1 MGGVRGELGD
11 STVTG
16 RSGASPAVGRVAC
29 LGGGPAGLFTAIL
42 LRNADPSIE
51 VTVFERHAADETF
64 GFGVVFSQET
74 LDNVIAA
81 DPPSFEAIAARF
93 RTWSAIDMDVK
104 GFRER
109 SDGHTFA
116 ALERRVLLG
125 VLARRAEE
133 LGADL
138 RFQADVA
145 DPLALAAEYD
155 VLVAADGANSAIRGA
170 LAATFRPSVDRRT
183 SKYVW
188 FATSRPFEQFTFLF
202 VDTPHGMFWA
212 HVYPFDD
219 TTSTFIVETDPET
232 WRRAGLAEFAAA
244 RLRVGETDQASLRY
258 CEQLFAAHLQGH
270 QLQGNNSRWLEF
282 PVVRNESWRAGNV
295 VLAGDAAHTAHFSIG
310 SGTKL
315 ALEDAIALSSAC

>member
-1 MGGVRGELGD
+1 M
-11 STVTG
+11 
-16 RSGASPAVGRVAC
+16 
-29 LGGGPAGLFTAIL
+29 FTAIL
-42 LRNADPSIE
+42 LRKADPSIE

-74 LDNVIAA
+74 LDNIIAA

-125 VLARRAEE
+125 MLAGGPRSWARTCVSGPTWPIRWRWPRSTTCWLPPTVPTA
-133 LGADL
+133 
-138 RFQADVA
+138 
-145 DPLALAAEYD
+145 PSAARSRD
-155 VLVAADGANSAIRGA
+155 AFA
-170 LAATFRPSVDRRT
+170 PSVDRRT

-219 TTSTFIVETDPET
+219 TTSTFIVGDRPGDVAP
-232 WRRAGLAEFAAA
+232 RR
-244 RLRVGETDQASLRY
+244 T
-258 CEQLFAAHLQGH
+258 
-270 QLQGNNSRWLEF
+270 
-282 PVVRNESWRAGNV
+282 
-295 VLAGDAAHTAHFSIG
+295 
-310 SGTKL
+310 
-315 ALEDAIALSSAC
+315 